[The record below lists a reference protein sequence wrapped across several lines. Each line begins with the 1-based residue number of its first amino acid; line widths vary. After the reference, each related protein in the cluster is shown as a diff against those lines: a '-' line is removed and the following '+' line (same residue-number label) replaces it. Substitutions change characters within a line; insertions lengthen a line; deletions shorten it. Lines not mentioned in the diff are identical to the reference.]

1 MSKPKSKKTV
11 QIASEKSPF
20 SLGVDAK
27 VFIGLIV
34 LTFLLYANTIGHG
47 FVLDDPLSIGLN
59 KNVTSGFDG
68 IWNII
73 TGSYRDNNFGGQ
85 FYRPISLVLFAIEW
99 KIAPN
104 NPFIHHFFN
113 VFWYALSI
121 VLVYKSFKNWLTD
134 TSFIIPLFIALLFAV
149 HPIHTEVVANIKS
162 RDEIMSLF
170 FLLTSF
176 ITWHRYMK
184 GGKNKWLIYSIVLY
198 LFTLLSKE
206 SGITMFP
213 VFGMLSYWVYKQS
226 FKKAVLQGIWF
237 VVPVLI
243 IFGIRWMLFSGQAP
257 PTISIMD
264 NPIVGAEGFLQKL
277 ATSLVILGKYAY
289 LLFVPYP
296 LSSDYSYSVIPLGH
310 FSDVKVIMSI
320 IVHISLM
327 VYAIMRTNSR
337 DFIALCIWCYFLAI
351 ALFSQI
357 PMTIGTMFG
366 ERLVYMAS
374 FWWVGGLVVA
384 VGASRI
390 RQHSKILSAFGIL
403 IAVIFSVLT
412 FERNKAWKDNLT
424 LFTTDAAT
432 YPNSVRLNNGAAEST
447 VQFADLPENEGRKF
461 ELYDKA
467 EAYCN
472 QILQIKPVPT
482 AYLTL
487 GNIRLKQ
494 GRYEEAIKFYDQVN
508 DLKNIV
514 DANKALTFREW
525 GRYAGEKEQN
535 IEKSMQ
541 LLNQS
546 LALNSDDAE
555 TWFVLGVCYGV
566 LGDHN
571 TAAQKFEKAYTLHP
585 IPAYANNAYQAY
597 QRAGN
602 EVQASEFQK
611 LATK

>member
-20 SLGVDAK
+20 TLGVDAK

-34 LTFLLYANTIGHG
+34 ITFLLYANTFGHG

-113 VFWYALSI
+113 VFWYALSV
-121 VLVYKSFKNWLTD
+121 VLVYESFKNWLTD

-162 RDEIMSLF
+162 RDEIMTLF

-176 ITWHRYMK
+176 ITWHRYMM

-226 FKKAVLQGIWF
+226 FKKALQQGIWF

-257 PTISIMD
+257 PAISIMD
-264 NPIVGAEGFLQKL
+264 NPIVGAEGILQKL
-277 ATSLVILGKYAY
+277 ATSFVILGKYAY
-289 LLFVPYP
+289 LLFIPHP
-296 LSSDYSYSVIPLGH
+296 LSSDYSYSVIPMGN
-310 FSDVKVIMSI
+310 FTDVKVIMSI

-327 VYAIMRTNSR
+327 VYAIMMTNSR
-337 DFIALCIWCYFLAI
+337 DFIALCIWSYFLAI

-366 ERLVYMAS
+366 ERLVYLAS
-374 FWWVGGLVVA
+374 LWWVGGLVVA
-384 VGASRI
+384 VGGSRI

-403 IAVIFSVLT
+403 IAIIFSVLT
-412 FERNKAWKDNLT
+412 FERNKVWKDNLT

-461 ELYDKA
+461 VLYDKA

-508 DLKNIV
+508 DLNNIV
-514 DANKALTFREW
+514 DTNKALTFREW

-535 IEKSMQ
+535 LEKSMQ

-566 LGDHN
+566 LGDHG
-571 TAAQKFEKAYTLHP
+571 TAAQKFEKAYTLNP
-585 IPAYANNAYQAY
+585 IPEYAKNAYQAY

-602 EVQASEFQK
+602 EVQANKFQQ